1 MKNRDKLILLAD
13 KLDRQGMSSEASLV
27 DKVIIKRSFDEDT
40 RKDINSVLQMTLEL
54 LEELDGAV
62 ENGVAG
68 LETEPGSGSFIKGW
82 SGAIEDESLKN
93 YYKDKI
99 NKLKEATEHVQE
111 LTALTSEDS
120 SSEEGAEGGAAM
132 PNPGPPADEGES
144 EESTQEEKPWWK
156 FWEKSEDTMSEEGE
170 EGDSGGK
177 GYIVGPD
184 GKKYYTGALPPEEEP
199 LQEEAIPEEP
209 EGEGGGATEELPA
222 GTGVIDRGDPTDWWN
237 RPENRGW
244 TSRMYGG
251 ENNPDLRGKG

>member
-1 MKNRDKLILLAD
+1 MKSRNKLILLAD
-13 KLDRQGMSSEASLV
+13 KLDRQGLSSEASLV

-99 NKLKEATEHVQE
+99 NKLKEATEHAQE

-144 EESTQEEKPWWK
+144 EESTQEERPWWN
-156 FWEKSEDTMSEEGE
+156 FWEKPEDTVEEEGE
-170 EGDSGGK
+170 GDGE
-177 GYIVGPD
+177 P
-184 GKKYYTGALPPEEEP
+184 LPPEEEP
-199 LQEEAIPEEP
+199 HQEGSPPEEP
-209 EGEGGGATEELPA
+209 EDSSAEVTGEHPA